1 MPYRTNTRLD
11 AVICFDEA
19 RGLMSTDGQL
29 QVKTSTMFR
38 SMRRALKDFYEKT
51 DKKIFCLT
59 MDTVSRV
66 SSFAPPNTNDESLRT
81 FEEFE
86 GTTLELFPPIYCIDS
101 MDLIPFSRVVDHKNT
116 ESYIA
121 YKLMAFNNTFI
132 FNTIQQM
139 ISIIKQHKNMFS
151 TWNNS
156 VVLKWVEIEPLL
168 AFSSAKL
175 MQHENNRLL
184 MVKVLH
190 RYLMEGTI
198 HVGDIGE
205 IVASLILLFT
215 FDKSQTRDYPS
226 PLNLAEFIVLLFGE
240 ELCNQISKTSK
251 LPERGSA
258 YQRGAAFMPELNFPG
273 CDIIVP
279 ICLPDA
285 KNPKSRPIMTFIQ
298 VKNRKGDKLTAGLR
312 KEARFSCDSTAEQ
325 WETNDKLS
333 LPLIFT
339 MMSLRCQRGGR
350 DPIEQK

>member
-1 MPYRTNTRLD
+1 VAVTIYPEARGYGQRQGSSAFEHIKQELNNCHQCLHVGINMPYRTNTRLD

-156 VVLKWVEIEPLL
+156 VVLKWVEIVIDHP
-168 AFSSAKL
+168 AV
-175 MQHENNRLL
+175 QG
-184 MVKVLH
+184 
-190 RYLMEGTI
+190 RY
-198 HVGDIGE
+198 
-205 IVASLILLFT
+205 
-215 FDKSQTRDYPS
+215 
-226 PLNLAEFIVLLFGE
+226 
-240 ELCNQISKTSK
+240 
-251 LPERGSA
+251 
-258 YQRGAAFMPELNFPG
+258 
-273 CDIIVP
+273 
-279 ICLPDA
+279 
-285 KNPKSRPIMTFIQ
+285 
-298 VKNRKGDKLTAGLR
+298 
-312 KEARFSCDSTAEQ
+312 
-325 WETNDKLS
+325 
-333 LPLIFT
+333 
-339 MMSLRCQRGGR
+339 
-350 DPIEQK
+350 